1 MVVLHFIRVYGRK
14 NLPKKGPFI
23 FASNHVSLGD
33 PPIVGV
39 ACNTV
44 PLHFLAKEELFYGKR
59 WGWWFTWTKCIPI
72 SRDKNNFKA
81 TKEILAKLKEGRA
94 IGLFPEG
101 TRSETGEL
109 QEAEIG
115 VGFLAVKSKAPVIPM
130 YIYGSKKALPV
141 GGPYRMGL
149 PIKVYIGKSVD
160 LSEAE
165 KISDRRQKYR
175 FASDKIMQAI
185 ASLKRQAE

>member
-1 MVVLHFIRVYGRK
+1 MVLLHFIRVHGRK
-14 NLPKKGPFI
+14 NIPKKGPLI
-23 FASNHVSLGD
+23 LASNHVSLGD

-39 ACNTV
+39 TCNRV
-44 PLHFLAKEELFYGKR
+44 PIHFLAKEELFYGKR
-59 WGWWFTWTKCIPI
+59 WGWWFRWTRCIPI

-81 TKEILAKLKEGRA
+81 IKEILAKLKEGRA

-109 QEAEIG
+109 QEAELG

-130 YIYGSKKALPV
+130 YISGSKKALPV
-141 GGPYRMGL
+141 GGPYRPGL
-149 PIKVYIGKSVD
+149 PIKVYIGKPVD

-185 ASLKRQAE
+185 ASLKRPAK